1 MRLTAGNRL
10 GTCEILAPLG
20 AGGMGEV
27 YRARDT
33 ALGREVAVK
42 VLPSD
47 FAADPDR
54 LRRFEQEA
62 QAAAALNHPNIL
74 AIYHIGDE
82 DGAPYIVSELLE
94 GETLR
99 DRLRAGSLPVRK
111 AVDYAMQVANGLAAA
126 HDKGIVH
133 RDLKPENLFVTTDGR
148 VKILD
153 FGLAKLT
160 RPEDSAPAGQHATVT
175 AGTGAG
181 MVLGT
186 VGYMSPEQVRAQPV
200 DARTDIFSLGAIL
213 YEMVSGKRAFHG
225 ETPAD
230 TMSAILREEP
240 PPLTAASA
248 VVPPALERVVRHCLE
263 KNPYE
268 RFQSARDLKFDL
280 SEISSPSSTSSS
292 GQIAGASARPSSS
305 TIRADRA
312 ADDWGRAAGSRR
324 RRGRMVGTRASR
336 AATADV
342 PSPDIPARDRE
353 HRAICAG
360 REDDRLWRGMGRRAP
375 GDVRRHC
382 RQPGIAIARRA
393 AQRCPRRLGLQRAC
407 AVTPDRPLVAP
418 GGRHPRTRATPGR
431 SGTARGDE
439 QGGVRRL
446 GSGRHDGRHARYRT
460 WETASNTRSA
470 RLFTKR
476 PGQSIRY
483 GSRLTARWV
492 AFQELVRGK
501 SAIAVID
508 RTKQKKTLVDG
519 WLEVSGLAWTAEGNE
534 VWFAGKGEDSGWG
547 IYGTTLSG
555 TVRLILRFPGPVRL
569 EDLAPDGDC
578 WSIDSARSPGSDI
591 WRQGHLRKRICPGWT
606 RPRTLSCRQTGNG
619 FCSVS
624 WVKRR
629 ALKVPC
635 TSARP
640 MARPPFAWEP
650 AARSPSRPT
659 ANGP

>member
-33 ALGREVAVK
+33 VLGREVAVK
-42 VLPSD
+42 VLPSG

-54 LRRFEQEA
+54 LRRFTQEA

-74 AIYHIGDE
+74 AIYHVGDQ

-99 DRLRAGSLPVRK
+99 DQLRAGSLPVRR
-111 AVDYAMQVANGLAAA
+111 AVDVAMQVANGLASA

-160 RPEDSAPAGQHATVT
+160 RPEDSAPEGQHATVT

-213 YEMVSGKRAFHG
+213 YEMVSGKRAFQG
-225 ETPAD
+225 DTPAD

-240 PPLTAASA
+240 PPLNAASA

-280 SEISSPSSTSSS
+280 SEISPSSASSS
-292 GQIAGASARPSSS
+292 GQIPGASARPSSS
-305 TIRADRA
+305 TFGRTALLTTGAALLAAVAAAAGWWAHAPAAPRQPTFQRLTFRRGIVSTARFAPDGKTIVYGAAWEGAPLETFVVTADSPESRPLGVPRSDVHAVSASSELALSLRTGHSLPPEAGILARAPLLGGA
-312 ADDWGRAAGSRR
+312 APREVMSKVEFADWGPD
-324 RRGRMVGTRASR
+324 GTMAVTLDTGLGDRLEYPIGTPLYEAPGPVHQIR
-336 AATADV
+336 V
-342 PSPDIPARDRE
+342 SPDGA
-353 HRAICAG
+353 
-360 REDDRLWRGMGRRAP
+360 
-375 GDVRRHC
+375 
-382 RQPGIAIARRA
+382 
-393 AQRCPRRLGLQRAC
+393 
-407 AVTPDRPLVAP
+407 
-418 GGRHPRTRATPGR
+418 
-431 SGTARGDE
+431 
-439 QGGVRRL
+439 
-446 GSGRHDGRHARYRT
+446 
-460 WETASNTRSA
+460 
-470 RLFTKR
+470 
-476 PGQSIRY
+476 
-483 GSRLTARWV
+483 WV

-519 WLEVSGLAWTAEGNE
+519 WLEVSGLA
-534 VWFAGKGEDSGWG
+534 
-547 IYGTTLSG
+547 
-555 TVRLILRFPGPVRL
+555 
-569 EDLAPDGDC
+569 
-578 WSIDSARSPGSDI
+578 
-591 WRQGHLRKRICPGWT
+591 
-606 RPRTLSCRQTGNG
+606 
-619 FCSVS
+619 
-624 WVKRR
+624 
-629 ALKVPC
+629 
-635 TSARP
+635 
-640 MARPPFAWEP
+640 
-650 AARSPSRPT
+650 
-659 ANGP
+659 